1 MSRSW
6 TNYSGSNSEDTEVQ
20 GRTVVVLLV
29 AGMVLPACTYER
41 TGAPARHYTEFR
53 VAPPT
58 QFNKV
63 EVCHAYTCKQKSPY
77 YFRKPDIAELAALMR
92 KVKRADTPYEE
103 RRAMAYAIGRI
114 ERDVGKKLGLKD
126 NPGMSF
132 RSSGDSSQ
140 QDCVDEATNTT
151 SYLLILES
159 NGLLKHH
166 TVQTPIAKGNL
177 IKGMLKGKPVEYW
190 PHWAAVLLEKKTGQ
204 RYAVDSWP
212 FKMGENP
219 GVQKIEDWYI
229 KDRQRSAS

>member
-1 MSRSW
+1 M
-6 TNYSGSNSEDTEVQ
+6 Q

-132 RSSGDSSQ
+132 RSSGDQNDVVALCGDLAGKFPADSAGCAGYQ
-140 QDCVDEATNTT
+140 REACW
-151 SYLLILES
+151 
-159 NGLLKHH
+159 G
-166 TVQTPIAKGNL
+166 TVQLSVDGC
-177 IKGMLKGKPVEYW
+177 
-190 PHWAAVLLEKKTGQ
+190 VLGVQFNET
-204 RYAVDSWP
+204 S
-212 FKMGENP
+212 P
-219 GVQKIEDWYI
+219 GVNSI
-229 KDRQRSAS
+229 AH

>member
-1 MSRSW
+1 
-6 TNYSGSNSEDTEVQ
+6 VQ
-20 GRTVVVLLV
+20 GRTAIVLMV
-29 AGMVLPACTYER
+29 AGMVLSACTYER
-41 TGAPARHYTEFR
+41 TGAPARHYSEFR

-58 QFNKV
+58 QSSHSNRV

-77 YFRKPDIAELAALMR
+77 YFRKRDIANLAALMR
-92 KVKRADTPYEE
+92 RVKRKDTPHEE
-103 RRAMAYAIGRI
+103 RRAAAYAIGRI

-126 NPGMSF
+126 QPGMSF

-151 SYLLILES
+151 SYLLVLES

-166 TVQTPIAKGNL
+166 TVKIPIAKGNM
-177 IKGMLKGKPVEYW
+177 IKGMLRGKPVEYW
-190 PHWAAVLLEKKTGQ
+190 PHWAAVLEEKKTGQ

-229 KDRQRSAS
+229 KDRRRVASQR